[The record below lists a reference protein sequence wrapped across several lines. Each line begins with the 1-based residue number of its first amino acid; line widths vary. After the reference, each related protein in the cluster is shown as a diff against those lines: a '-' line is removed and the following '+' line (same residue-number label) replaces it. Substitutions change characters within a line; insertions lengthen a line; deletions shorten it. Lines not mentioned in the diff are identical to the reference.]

1 MRLKSQKQKQNSN
14 LTEPLKI
21 KVLFV
26 LPVCAASARNGG
38 NILIILS
45 ANKIQHTH
53 THTHTTT
60 HVNTQMHVCT
70 CLLTVVSPTFLTFL
84 LVVCTHWR
92 ISITTCLV
100 LSPPPCQLLLRGC
113 FELLP
118 IESLWVKDFTL
129 LLFFLILFCIL
140 IEYALWS
147 ACVRACTLCVCVCR
161 FHRKRNAKWNALRLN
176 KLILWSWEMQNC
188 LSSVTGA
195 VCGYVH
201 LKMKEDEQREE
212 DRGRRKTTSHH
223 FIVSFFSFLTFKLTC
238 LFLHLLLLRRRRGC
252 QAHIPPGGIEHIT
265 SGSLG
270 KEQ

>member
-1 MRLKSQKQKQNSN
+1 M
-14 LTEPLKI
+14 
-21 KVLFV
+21 
-26 LPVCAASARNGG
+26 
-38 NILIILS
+38 
-45 ANKIQHTH
+45 
-53 THTHTTT
+53 
-60 HVNTQMHVCT
+60 CT
-70 CLLTVVSPTFLTFL
+70 CLLTVVSPTYLTFL

-100 LSPPPCQLLLRGC
+100 LSPALLTTSQS
-113 FELLP
+113 LLW
-118 IESLWVKDFTL
+118 IIANWKFVGEGFYFTA
-129 LLFFLILFCIL
+129 FLSHSFLHINRICIMKR
-140 IEYALWS
+140 
-147 ACVRACTLCVCVCR
+147 VRACTLYICMCVCR

-212 DRGRRKTTSHH
+212 YRRRRKPTSHH

-238 LFLHLLLLRRRRGC
+238 LFLLLLLLRRRRGC
-252 QAHIPPGGIEHIT
+252 QAHIPPGGIEHI
-265 SGSLG
+265 SSRSLG